1 MIRAAKSLSRRGE
14 WNAAARVVAVLI
26 VTALAHA
33 GCGTMFPRYFGMRPD
48 APEGTASADIK
59 SECAHRHAKPAAP
72 PAPVESAA
80 TPDQVACEQYLA
92 HVEWTRQLAEAY
104 RSRATMNEWA
114 IYAGGTIALAGLSA
128 VGGLG
133 LAAAASATTIGLI
146 GVSTGFTSA
155 FLAFMDNSTRA
166 GFYTVAANDL
176 TDALAKATQTTGANP
191 TAKEYDA
198 ATKALAQSASKA
210 ITELESQRY
219 RAAAAAAASQQ
230 VQKAQK
236 DLQDLTKLIETAAF
250 TELRPPKAKPGDP
263 VTAVIIGI
271 DLTAYKERIRIF
283 VGGKLASPDVTS
295 TTTTEV
301 KFTVPGPVTTKSDTV
316 RVWIGPAAL
325 PGEQTL
331 SYE

>member
-1 MIRAAKSLSRRGE
+1 MMRTANSLSRRGE
-14 WNAAARVVAVLI
+14 WNAAARAVAVLI
-26 VTALAHA
+26 VTALVNA
-33 GCGTMFPRYFGMRPD
+33 GCGTMFPRYLGMRPD
-48 APEGTASADIK
+48 APEGTVSADIK
-59 SECAHRHAKPAAP
+59 NECAHRHAKPAAP
-72 PAPVESAA
+72 PAPVETAA

-92 HVEWTRQLAEAY
+92 HVEWARQLAEAY

-133 LAAAASATTIGLI
+133 IAAASATTIGLI

-176 TDALAKATQTTGANP
+176 TAALATATQTTGANP
-191 TAKEYDA
+191 DATKYDA
-198 ATKALAQSASKA
+198 ATKALAQSAAKA
-210 ITELESQRY
+210 INDLESQRY
-219 RAAAAAAASQQ
+219 RAAATAAASQQ

-250 TELRPPKAKPGDP
+250 TELRPPSAKAGAT
-263 VTAVIIGI
+263 VTVVIIGI

-283 VGGKLASPDVTS
+283 VGGKQTAGEVTS
-295 TTTTEV
+295 TSEV
-301 KFTVPGPVTTKSDTV
+301 KFTVLPVPATTRSDVV

-331 SYE
+331 TYE

>member
-1 MIRAAKSLSRRGE
+1 MTRAANSLLIRRE
-14 WNAAARVVAVLI
+14 WTAAARAVTVLVAA
-26 VTALAHA
+26 ALVNA

-48 APEGTASADIK
+48 APEGTVSADIK
-59 SECAHRHAKPAAP
+59 NECAHRHAKPAAP

-92 HVEWTRQLAEAY
+92 HVEWARQLAEAY

-133 LAAAASATTIGLI
+133 IAAASATTIGLI

-176 TDALAKATQTTGANP
+176 TEALAKATQATGANP
-191 TAKEYDA
+191 TAKDYDA
-198 ATKALAQSASKA
+198 ATKALAQSTSKA
-210 ITELESQRY
+210 INELESQRY

-250 TELRPPKAKPGDP
+250 TELRPPKAKVGDP